1 MENTDQTA
9 APLLVLLVEDNL
21 IHQKAA
27 IEMLTRMGHEVV
39 VVKSGND
46 SITAYDKKSFDLIL
60 MDAVLP
66 ETNGIDAAIK
76 IRENEKSSDRHVPI
90 IIMNTYEVSEERME
104 LGEIDGFIAKP
115 LRYSELEKMVDLRE
129 LDKSLRRKR
138 EREKIG

>member
-1 MENTDQTA
+1 MENTDQTSA
-9 APLLVLLVEDNL
+9 TLLVLLVEDNL

-39 VVKSGND
+39 AVKSGND
-46 SITAYDKKSFDLIL
+46 SITAYDEKPFDLIL

-76 IRENEKSSDRHVPI
+76 IREKEKFSDRHVPI
-90 IIMNTYEVSEERME
+90 IIMNTYEISEDRME
-104 LGEIDGFIAKP
+104 LGEIDGFIGKP
-115 LRYSELEKMVDLRE
+115 LRYEELEEMLDLRE
-129 LDKSLRRKR
+129 KDKSPRRRR